1 MPAAERGV
9 HAHVNERSRSAGPHL
24 TGIDS
29 GGRGRSVTNGREPNT
44 MFLTAPRLAPSDAP
58 YPDFEWAHP
67 AEVMEW
73 VASAVDRLAVATSF
87 QSSGLVILHLLRG
100 IRPGLPVLFLDTGF
114 HFPETLAFK
123 DELARMWDLEIV
135 ELRGPHGSP
144 EGQARTYGPELFRR
158 DPDAC
163 CEINKVQPL
172 QRALEQF
179 DGWIAGI
186 RRDQSPLRAN
196 TPIIEPQ
203 LLPSGREI
211 LKIHP
216 LATWDATDVESYI
229 SAHEIPTHP
238 LLEEGY
244 RSIGCW
250 PCTRPVS
257 SGETER
263 AGRWDGSDK
272 RECGIHSFGLPH
284 NPRQTEAEQ

>member
-1 MPAAERGV
+1 M
-9 HAHVNERSRSAGPHL
+9 
-24 TGIDS
+24 
-29 GGRGRSVTNGREPNT
+29 TNGREPNT

-123 DELARMWDLEIV
+123 DDLARMWDLEIV

-196 TPIIEPQ
+196 TP
-203 LLPSGREI
+203 
-211 LKIHP
+211 
-216 LATWDATDVESYI
+216 DVESYI